1 MNQGSFVG
9 ASPPRCIDEH
19 SAEGNGIQL
28 GLAWSFE
35 VNMSTQLLAMVLAP
49 LLGLFIVSIGNG
61 FLSSL
66 TTLRLDAAGE
76 TATVVGIVSSAYF
89 IGLTLG
95 ALFHDRLI
103 VRIGHI
109 RAYSSFASLIAVSVL
124 LQGLYFDTWFWFFLR
139 LLYGWAAIGVF
150 LVIESWLLLA
160 SDEKMRGRI
169 LALYMIALYGS
180 GMMGQAGLGVID
192 SWGTVAPFMAA
203 GMLASLSV
211 LPIVILPKV
220 TPVVEK
226 IEPLKPFELLRMTPS
241 GVIGC
246 FGSGIAI
253 AAIYALLPLYLQRI
267 GLNVSDVGTMM
278 ASVIFGAMVLQYPVG
293 RWSDRQDRRIV
304 LIILSITCVVLAGA
318 IIAMSPSSPMLIYIF
333 FLLGGGI
340 FAIYPVAVSYSA
352 DSTSADALVRMIQ
365 GLLLINSLGSAISP
379 LIISPIMAAVGPSGL
394 FWALGILNVLM
405 AGFFTWRRGARPE
418 SIPAAPFAP
427 ATPFSPI
434 GAELRVTDEMIQGA
448 IENDKN
454 DTNHV
459 ILPNTG

>member
-1 MNQGSFVG
+1 M
-9 ASPPRCIDEH
+9 
-19 SAEGNGIQL
+19 SAQ
-28 GLAWSFE
+28 
-35 VNMSTQLLAMVLAP
+35 VMAMVLAP

-66 TTLRLDAAGE
+66 TTLRLDAAGASE
-76 TATVVGIVSSAYF
+76 TVIGVVSSAYF
-89 IGLTLG
+89 IGLTIG

-124 LQGLYFDTWFWFFLR
+124 LQGMYFDTWFWFLLR

-160 SDEKMRGRI
+160 SDQKMRGRI

-180 GMMGQAGLGVID
+180 GMMGQAFLGTINA
-192 SWGTVAPFMAA
+192 WGDVAPFMAA
-203 GMLASLSV
+203 AILASLSV
-211 LPIVILPKV
+211 LPIVILPRV
-220 TPVVEK
+220 TPGVERV
-226 IEPLKPFELLRMTPS
+226 EPLRPLDLLRMTPS

-253 AAIYALLPLYLQRI
+253 AAVYSLLPLYLQRS
-267 GLNVSDVGTMM
+267 GLNVSEVGQMM
-278 ASVIFGAMVLQYPVG
+278 ASVILGAMVLQYPVG

-304 LIILSITCVVLAGA
+304 LITLSIVCVLLSAA
-318 IIAMSPSSPMLIYIF
+318 IILLPSTSPWLVVFF

-340 FAIYPVAVSYSA
+340 FAIYPVAVSFSA

-379 LIISPIMAAVGPSGL
+379 LIISPLMALVGPSGL
-394 FWALGILNVLM
+394 FWAMGLLNGLM
-405 AGFFTWRRGARPE
+405 GGFFIWRRGTRPD
-418 SIPAAPFAP
+418 STPAAPFAP
-427 ATPFSPI
+427 ATPFSPV

-448 IENDKN
+448 MENDRN
-454 DTNHV
+454 DESLV
-459 ILPNTG
+459 VLPEEKQTGS

>member
-1 MNQGSFVG
+1 MKFRVQARSNVELVL
-9 ASPPRCIDEH
+9 I
-19 SAEGNGIQL
+19 
-28 GLAWSFE
+28 FE
-35 VNMSTQLLAMVLAP
+35 VVMSTQLLAMVLAP

-66 TTLRLDAAGE
+66 TTLRLDAAGAS
-76 TATVVGIVSSAYF
+76 ATVVGIVSSAYF

-95 ALFHDRLI
+95 AVFHDRLI

-124 LQGLYFDTWFWFFLR
+124 LQGIYFDTWFWFFLR

-180 GMMGQAGLGVID
+180 GMMGQAGLGMID
-192 SWGTVAPFMAA
+192 AWGAVVPFMAA
-203 GMLASLSV
+203 AMLASLSV
-211 LPIVILPKV
+211 LPIVILPRV
-220 TPVVEK
+220 TPQVERV
-226 IEPLKPFELLRMTPS
+226 EPLKPLELLRMTPS

-253 AAIYALLPLYLQRI
+253 AAVYALLPLYLQRM
-267 GLNVSDVGTMM
+267 GMNVGEVGKMM
-278 ASVIFGAMVLQYPVG
+278 ASVILGAMVLQYPVG
-293 RWSDRQDRRIV
+293 RWSDRQDRRVV
-304 LIILSITCVVLAGA
+304 LITLSIACVVLAA
-318 IIAMSPSSPMLIYIF
+318 LIIALPPTSSLLIFVF
-333 FLLGGGI
+333 FVLGGGI
-340 FAIYPVAVSYSA
+340 FAIYPVAVSFSA

-379 LIISPIMAAVGPSGL
+379 LIISPMMTSLGPSGL
-394 FWALGILNVLM
+394 FWALAILNGLM
-405 AGFFTWRRGARPE
+405 AGFFIWRRGARPD
-418 SIPAAPFAP
+418 SVPAAPFAP

-448 IENDKN
+448 IENDRN
-454 DTNHV
+454 DNSHV
-459 ILPNTG
+459 VLPS

>member
-1 MNQGSFVG
+1 L
-9 ASPPRCIDEH
+9 ADDI
-19 SAEGNGIQL
+19 GIQL
-28 GLAWSFE
+28 GLAWFFE
-35 VNMSTQLLAMVLAP
+35 VDMSTQLLAMVLAP

-76 TATVVGIVSSAYF
+76 SATVVGIVSSAYF

-211 LPIVILPKV
+211 LPIVILPRV

-226 IEPLKPFELLRMTPS
+226 IEPLKPVELLRMTPS

-253 AAIYALLPLYLQRI
+253 AAVYALLPLYLQRI
-267 GLNVSDVGTMM
+267 GLNVSDVGRMM
-278 ASVIFGAMVLQYPVG
+278 ASVILGAMVLQYPVG

-304 LIILSITCVVLAGA
+304 LIILSIMCVVLAGT
-318 IIAMSPSSPMLIYIF
+318 IIAMPPSSPMLIFIF

-379 LIISPIMAAVGPSGL
+379 LIISPFMAATGPSGL

-405 AGFFTWRRGARPE
+405 AGFFIWRRGARPD
-418 SIPAAPFAP
+418 STPTAPFAP

-434 GAELRVTDEMIQGA
+434 GAGLRVTDEMIQGA

-459 ILPNTG
+459 TLPTTG